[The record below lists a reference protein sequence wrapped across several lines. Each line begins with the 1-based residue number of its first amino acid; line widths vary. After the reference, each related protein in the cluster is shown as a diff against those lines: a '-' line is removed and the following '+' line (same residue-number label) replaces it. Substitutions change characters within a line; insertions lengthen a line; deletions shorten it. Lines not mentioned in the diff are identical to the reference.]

1 MKKRYVNL
9 REITVKEPL
18 KVDTEFGEKVLDL
31 PEEEVVKSSPFR
43 LHVEIN
49 KRAVGYTVK
58 GNIKG
63 TLTLRCSRCDREFN
77 ENMDVDFS
85 YDLMPTSEITEGQ
98 IKHGELDVKFLDEDI
113 LDLSD
118 VVREQIFLNLPVK
131 PLCDEKCEVVE
142 YREFKDKQD
151 TDDRWS
157 KLKELKEKLE
167 RKEK

>member
-1 MKKRYVNL
+1 MKKRFINL

-18 KVDTEFGEKVLDL
+18 KVDTEFSEKVLDL
-31 PEEEVVKSSPFR
+31 PEEEVVKSSPFK
-43 LHVEIN
+43 LHIEIS
-49 KRAVGYTVK
+49 KRAVGYSVK

-63 TLTLRCSRCDREFN
+63 TLTLKCSRCDRDFEEKLN
-77 ENMDVDFS
+77 VDFS

-98 IKHGELDVKFLDEDI
+98 IKQGELDVKFSDEDV

-118 VVREQIFLNLPVK
+118 VVREQIFLNLPLK

-142 YREFKDKQD
+142 YKEIEEVEEK
-151 TDDRWS
+151 DDRWS
-157 KLKELKEKLE
+157 KLKSLKEKLE